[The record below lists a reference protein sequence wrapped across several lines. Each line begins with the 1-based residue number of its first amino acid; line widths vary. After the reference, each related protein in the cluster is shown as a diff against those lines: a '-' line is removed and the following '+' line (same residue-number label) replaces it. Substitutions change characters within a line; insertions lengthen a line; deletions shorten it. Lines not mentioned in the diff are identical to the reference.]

1 MGVVIHRKAPKVPE
15 RPRPELPRPTP
26 IALQQTAAA
35 AVRRH
40 MLRDIRRVAT
50 LAVADVAT
58 LAALRALLR
67 AARDGGA
74 FGAWVAG
81 ALGYLVPSG
90 TLPTAQ
96 FFLAILLALTV
107 LGTYGAGD
115 RRRAGGRIVLASF
128 IAVAPIFWNTLWTA
142 FAWPVLGAYF
152 LCSGVAAAA
161 FVAERWGV
169 DWGVRLVRRSTGN
182 RQRTLVVGPAEAA
195 RRTARYGTVNRDLG
209 LSVVGFIDLND
220 QPAPDAIGGLGQFA
234 EAIHRNRIETIII
247 NGELEPDRFRAVLEI
262 GRSAGCRILSVPRST
277 SAGMV
282 VPEVVSYGGVPLIQL
297 TNPGLTGQQL
307 ALKRVV
313 DVLVAVLGLLLF
325 FPVFLMIGALIK
337 LESPGPVLFR
347 QMRVGFNGR
356 EFRIFKFRS
365 MVINAEA
372 QKADLFDLSAYRD
385 RRLFKVK
392 DDPRVTR
399 LGRFLR
405 KSSLDELPQLINVLR
420 GEMSLVGPRPP
431 LPQEVALYEE
441 HHYARFAMKPGIT
454 GPWQVGGRNRIT
466 EFDEVLLVE
475 QGYMREW
482 NIFKD
487 VAILFRTIPAV
498 LRVDEAY

>member
-1 MGVVIHRKAPKVPE
+1 MRVVSHHQALKAQTPS
-15 RPRPELPRPTP
+15 RAGLPRPTP
-26 IALQQTAAA
+26 IALQETAAS

-40 MLRDIRRVAT
+40 MLRDVRRVAT
-50 LAVADVAT
+50 LLVADVST
-58 LAALRALLR
+58 LVAMRVLLR

-74 FGAWVAG
+74 FGSWAARGLAYLIPAG
-81 ALGYLVPSG
+81 TVPMPQ
-90 TLPTAQ
+90 LL
-96 FFLAILLALTV
+96 LAIVLTLTV

-115 RRRAGGRIVLASF
+115 RRRGGRRIVLASF
-128 IAVAPIFWNTLWTA
+128 IAVAPIFWNTIWTA
-142 FAWPVLGAYF
+142 FAWSVLGAYG
-152 LCSGVAAAA
+152 LCAAVAAVA
-161 FVAERWGV
+161 FIAERSVV
-169 DWGVRLVRRSTGN
+169 DWGVRMVRRSTGN
-182 RQRTLVVGPAEAA
+182 RQQTLVVGPAEAA
-195 RRTARYGTVNRDLG
+195 RRTARFGTVKRELG
-209 LSVVGFIDLND
+209 LSVVGFIDAND
-220 QPAPDAIGGLGQFA
+220 APAPDAIGGIDQLVD
-234 EAIHRNRIETIII
+234 AINRNRIETIII
-247 NGELEPDRFRAVLEI
+247 NGELGADQYRAVLEI
-262 GRSAGCRILSVPRST
+262 GSSAGCRILSVPGTT
-277 SAGMV
+277 SVGMI
-282 VPEVVSYGGVPLIQL
+282 VPELVSYRGVPLVQL

-307 ALKRVV
+307 VVKRVV

-325 FPVFLMIGALIK
+325 LPVFLLIGALIE

-347 QMRVGFNGR
+347 QTRVGMGGR
-356 EFRIFKFRS
+356 EFCIFKFRS
-365 MVINAEA
+365 MVVNAEA

-392 DDPRVTR
+392 NDPRVTR

-405 KSSLDELPQLINVLR
+405 RSSLDELPQLINVLL

-431 LPQEVALYEE
+431 LPEEVALYEE

-482 NIFKD
+482 NILKD
-487 VAILFRTIPAV
+487 FAILFQTIPAV